1 MKLLYIHVTSFKI
14 LIGFFFQEMKLILFL
29 VIFAV
34 AQTEENNGSC
44 KDVLHGYLT
53 GQLSSAH
60 GAYQVEALRREFKS
74 FTDVMEKSMKKFK
87 ENVKTKLRNIKGKI
101 TKADQHKI

>member
-1 MKLLYIHVTSFKI
+1 MKLLYNHLTSFKI
-14 LIGFFFQEMKLILFL
+14 FIYFFQEMKLILFL

-34 AQTEENNGSC
+34 AQSEENNGSC
-44 KDVLHGYLT
+44 KDVLQGYLT
-53 GQLSSAH
+53 GQLSSAL

-87 ENVKTKLRNIKGKI
+87 ENVETKLRNIKGKI